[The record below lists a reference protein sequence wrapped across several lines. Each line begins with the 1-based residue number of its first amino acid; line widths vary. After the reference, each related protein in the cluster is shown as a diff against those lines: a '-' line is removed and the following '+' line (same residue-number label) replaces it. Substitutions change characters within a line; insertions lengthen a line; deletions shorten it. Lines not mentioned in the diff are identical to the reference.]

1 MRLALQIRAHTP
13 AQVLPGRC
21 TAARK
26 ERKNGDEGFRVHEF
40 SLCSSVDAHTSRT
53 LRGPPGHFW
62 WLRQAGRSSHC
73 CILPLVLFPLISL
86 GLGAEPGA
94 TLPDL
99 GGGEGCWELRAHPGA
114 GET

>member
-1 MRLALQIRAHTP
+1 MRDSECMNSACAALWTLTP
-13 AQVLPGRC
+13 PG
-21 TAARK
+21 
-26 ERKNGDEGFRVHEF
+26 
-40 SLCSSVDAHTSRT
+40 LSVA
-53 LRGPPGHFW
+53 PPGHFW